1 MTLNSL
7 EVAKMLPKLVYSILV
22 FVSSDFLIFY
32 VFLFLFLELLLD
44 EPAMVLR

>member
-7 EVAKMLPKLVYSILV
+7 EVTNVAKTN
-22 FVSSDFLIFY
+22 IFY
-32 VFLFLFLELLLD
+32 FCFFVFKIIIIIIIILELFLD